1 MQSENNSVQ
10 EKACRGGPSRQNLML
25 RQGLQCAKIFTCS
38 PARTIVCCTLYICTI
53 VHKQDKSL
61 TYFYDGCFL
70 VNSSSA
76 YFFFFFYPLL
86 VATHYN
92 KLILWPHP
100 CLSGSWPTFEKYC
113 VPEFQ
118 NDWQKG
124 WPQRAGEV
132 GGQSW
137 DEKGLVDFK
146 LRAVMGFCGDESSHF
161 WVPLWKFVFLLL
173 LSPFAQRLFLPLQ
186 PEHSKCLYAGG
197 AQGCI
202 QGAAKPAPPRIR
214 NWESVHKYQKFRKC
228 L

>member
-10 EKACRGGPSRQNLML
+10 GKTCQGGPSGQNLMPK
-25 RQGLQCAKIFTCS
+25 QGLQCAKIFTCS
-38 PARTIVCCTLYICTI
+38 PARTTVRCTLYICTI

-61 TYFYDGCFL
+61 TYLYDGCFL
-70 VNSSSA
+70 VNSNSA
-76 YFFFFFYPLL
+76 YFFFFNPLL

-100 CLSGSWPTFEKYC
+100 CLSGSLPTFEKYC

-186 PEHSKCLYAGG
+186 PEHRKCLYGG

-214 NWESVHKYQKFRKC
+214 N
-228 L
+228 